1 MTSLLVFDYDG
12 VLVDSYNIFMSAFI
26 DACKDAGYMLLA
38 PEEEFVKLLD
48 ENLYQSMQAQGMT
61 KDIILSIALKVKE
74 HTLANQEQLQ
84 VFPGM
89 QEAVRALSA
98 NHHLA
103 VVTSNETE
111 VVRQSLAALNLDYF
125 EKIIGSDMEPS
136 KTKSLIHLKKN
147 YEGLMAYYIGDTIGD
162 VKEGKKAAVHTV
174 SVSWGWHGKRVADAM
189 PDYVVSQPFE
199 LVSLFN
205 DYPPAQQRDKHL

>member
-1 MTSLLVFDYDG
+1 
-12 VLVDSYNIFMSAFI
+12 
-26 DACKDAGYMLLA
+26 MLLA

-74 HTLANQEQLQ
+74 HTLANQEQLH

-89 QEAVRALSA
+89 QEAVCTLSA

-111 VVRQSLAALNLDYF
+111 VVHQSLAALNLDYF
-125 EKIIGSDMEPS
+125 EKIIGSDLEPS
-136 KTKSLIHLKKN
+136 KTKSLIRLKKN
-147 YEGLMAYYIGDTIGD
+147 YEGLPAYYIGDTIGD
-162 VKEGKKAAVHTV
+162 VKEGKKADVSTV
-174 SVSWGWHGKRVADAM
+174 SVLWGWHGKRVADAM
-189 PDYVVSQPFE
+189 PDHVVTQPLD